1 MCLEQGIIS
10 NINQYAAPK
19 RKQPGRKDP
28 TPSKKTRGAH
38 LNDEYKIGHNPGERT
53 RTMLRSPDSNDRS
66 EGGENDLEL
75 KNAAN
80 GAGAR
85 S

>member
-1 MCLEQGIIS
+1 MDRRAVIS
-10 NINQYAAPK
+10 LQQDVI
-19 RKQPGRKDP
+19 
-28 TPSKKTRGAH
+28 H
-38 LNDEYKIGHNPGERT
+38 
-53 RTMLRSPDSNDRS
+53 MLRSPDSNDRS